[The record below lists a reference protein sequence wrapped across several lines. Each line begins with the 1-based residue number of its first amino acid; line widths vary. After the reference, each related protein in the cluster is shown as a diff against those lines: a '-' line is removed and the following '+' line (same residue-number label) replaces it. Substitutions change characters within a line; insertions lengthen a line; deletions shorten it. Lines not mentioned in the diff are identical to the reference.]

1 MSSFTVKVY
10 VVQQADRH
18 GNLIG
23 PVLAAKLTLKDAHAI
38 AKEFA
43 PAKVT
48 CINDKTPVPNG
59 PDHVAH
65 HGNAINCKPDP
76 FDSGWRHCSCEQQR
90 HAAQEAD

>member
-48 CINDKTPVPNG
+48 CIIADKTPVPNG
-59 PDHVAH
+59 PDHAAH
-65 HGNAINCKPDP
+65 H
-76 FDSGWRHCSCEQQR
+76 
-90 HAAQEAD
+90 

>member
-10 VVQQADRH
+10 VVQKADRH

-38 AKEFA
+38 AKEYA

-48 CINDKTPVPNG
+48 LIIADKTPLPNG
-59 PDHVAH
+59 P
-65 HGNAINCKPDP
+65 
-76 FDSGWRHCSCEQQR
+76 E
-90 HAAQEAD
+90 HAAHQPICN

>member
-10 VVQQADRH
+10 VVQQADRN

-38 AKEFA
+38 AKQFA

-48 CINDKTPVPNG
+48 CIIADKTPLPNG
-59 PDHVAH
+59 PDHSRTTEI
-65 HGNAINCKPDP
+65 AINCKSD
-76 FDSGWRHCSCEQQR
+76 
-90 HAAQEAD
+90 AA